1 VRYTY
6 LILFLVLISCTD
18 NPATNQ
24 LRGEAFGT
32 YYYIKT
38 VDSDLNDVRS
48 KIEYLIDSINQ
59 SMSTYQSNS
68 IISKLNNQKKAKV
81 DEMFT
86 DVFKASKEIYK
97 KTGGY
102 FDPTVGLLVDHY
114 GFGSQNTDTTIS
126 VDSLKKFIG
135 LNLIRLKD
143 DTLYKQYQQ
152 TRLDFNSIAKGYAV
166 DQFALLLSDEGFKHY
181 LIDIGGEVLAKGHKP
196 QNKPWI
202 VGIDQPVKS
211 NSGDKRKLTTRLS
224 LTDKALATSG
234 NYRKYKLNKKTNQE
248 TVHTV
253 NPKTGK
259 AEPSSLLS
267 ASVMADKCITADA
280 YATAFMAMG
289 YKEAIKIIENDS
301 DVEAYLIYKTEDGNE
316 LTYISEG
323 FKSSIID

>member
-1 VRYTY
+1 MRYTY
-6 LILFLVLISCTD
+6 LILLLFFISCTD
-18 NPATNQ
+18 NPTTNQ

-38 VDSDLNDVRS
+38 VDSDLNDIRP
-48 KIEYLIDSINQ
+48 KIEHLIDSINQ

-102 FDPTVGLLVDHY
+102 FDPTVGLLVDYY
-114 GFGSQNTDTTIS
+114 GFGSQKTDTNLS
-126 VDSLKKFIG
+126 VDSLKKYIG
-135 LNLIRLKD
+135 LDLLRLKG
-143 DTLYKQYQQ
+143 DTLFKEYQQ
-152 TRLDFNSIAKGYAV
+152 TRVDFNSIAKGYAV
-166 DQFALLLSDEGFKHY
+166 DQFARLLNTYGIKNY
-181 LIDIGGEVLAKGHKP
+181 LIDIGGEVVAKGHKSE
-196 QNKPWI
+196 NKPWI

-211 NSGDKRKLTTRLS
+211 NSGDERKLTTRLS

-234 NYRKYKLNKKTNQE
+234 NYRKYKINKKTNQE

-289 YKEAIKIIENDS
+289 YKEAIKIIESES
-301 DVEAYLIYKTEDGNE
+301 DVEAYLIYKTEDGKE
-316 LTYISEG
+316 LTFISEG

>member
-1 VRYTY
+1 MRYTY
-6 LILFLVLISCTD
+6 LILLLFFISCTD
-18 NPATNQ
+18 NPTTNQ

-97 KTGGY
+97 KTVGY

-114 GFGSQNTDTTIS
+114 GFGSQKTDTNLS
-126 VDSLKKFIG
+126 VDSLKKYIG
-135 LNLIRLKD
+135 LDLLRLKG
-143 DTLYKQYQQ
+143 DTVFKEYQQ
-152 TRLDFNSIAKGYAV
+152 TRVDFNSIAKGYAV
-166 DQFALLLSDEGFKHY
+166 DQFARLLNTYGFNNY
-181 LIDIGGEVLAKGHKP
+181 LIDIGGEVVAKGNKSE
-196 QNKPWI
+196 NKPWI
-202 VGIDQPVKS
+202 VGIDQPVKF
-211 NSGDKRKLTTRLS
+211 NSGDERKLTTRLS

-234 NYRKYKLNKKTNQE
+234 NYRKYKIDKQSDKE

-289 YKEAIKIIENDS
+289 YKESIKIIESQS

-323 FKSSIID
+323 FKFSIID